1 MIFNYNLLLQKYI
14 YTDQDVMAKLLYED
28 ENDTI
33 QEYVQDVLI
42 LHLNDL
48 LHQQLLIIV
57 QLKFLL
63 CLSFC
68 PNVLK

>member
-1 MIFNYNLLLQKYI
+1 
-14 YTDQDVMAKLLYED
+14 MAKLLYED